1 MSAVGQPSLEPRFTS
16 SSAAKD
22 LAVGPSAVPSDPQRT
37 RIAPARLALSQ
48 RAPQIMRRHL
58 VRTAVRVSVLLAGD
72 AAALLLLR
80 VALNG
85 VRDVGRM
92 GAATRDLIN
101 KIIPQGVFSLVRLLP
116 SDLLGLIALDAYGA
130 NDGLRYA
137 VRLVAGATLGL

>member
-1 MSAVGQPSLEPRFTS
+1 MSAVGQPSLEPRFQS

-22 LAVGPSAVPSDPQRT
+22 LAIGASAVPSDPQWT

-80 VALNG
+80 LVLHG
-85 VRDVGRM
+85 VRDVGWL
-92 GAATRDLIN
+92 GSASSDLIN
-101 KIIPQGVFSLVRLLP
+101 S
-116 SDLLGLIALDAYGA
+116 
-130 NDGLRYA
+130 
-137 VRLVAGATLGL
+137 